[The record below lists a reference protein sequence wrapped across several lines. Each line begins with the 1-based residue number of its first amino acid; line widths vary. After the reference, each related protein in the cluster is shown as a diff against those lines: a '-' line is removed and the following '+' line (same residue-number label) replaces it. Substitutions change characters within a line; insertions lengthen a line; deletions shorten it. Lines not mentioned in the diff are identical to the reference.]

1 MSDDGPDLGSPISY
15 LVLRQGTPVYA
26 AGREQ
31 VGSVE
36 KTLYVEQEDVF
47 DGIVIRAGDGL
58 RFVDADQVEGIYER
72 GVVTNLTA
80 EQAGRLP
87 APEGGAPVYEVD
99 VAEATGKSIGDR
111 LRRLFGKGGGWTKRP
126 S

>member
-1 MSDDGPDLGSPISY
+1 MPDDGPDLGSPISY
-15 LVLRQGTPVYA
+15 LVLPQGTPVYA
-26 AGREQ
+26 AGHER

-36 KTLYVEQEDVF
+36 KALYVEQEDVF

-80 EQAGRLP
+80 EQAAGLP
-87 APEGGAPVYEVD
+87 APEAGTPVYGVD
-99 VAEATGKSIGDR
+99 TAEATGKSLRDR
-111 LRRLFGKGGGWTKRP
+111 LRRLFGRGGGWQRRP